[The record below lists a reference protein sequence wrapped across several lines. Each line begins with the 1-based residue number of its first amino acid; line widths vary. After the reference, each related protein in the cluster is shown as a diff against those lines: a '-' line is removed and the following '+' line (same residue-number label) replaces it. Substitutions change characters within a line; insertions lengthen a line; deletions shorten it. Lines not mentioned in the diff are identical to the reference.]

1 MLGRGLG
8 RAPRTHRQLRGGG
21 KSVVR
26 ARTVRGRPGPR
37 VWPATLT
44 NAVFT
49 MEKRRAG
56 GVAAKSQAQ
65 TRRALGCGSHSSF
78 REPTLSLP
86 PFRLGRTEEADSK
99 RGPRHSSL
107 LHTSPSG
114 RMLGDLS
121 ESPSD
126 HRGHTPPHRHL
137 SLGLL
142 TIGSAVPV
150 NRPPAFPSLS
160 FLTYEMG
167 MIPLCLVWG
176 RMERSLT
183 GKAGPKHRAWH
194 TTNAQESTIPSS
206 GRSPKNN
213 EKGQYPTEGSS
224 TAAICIVGGRG
235 KNYWGPL
242 GWCRPSKNPFPFL
255 NPQRGPVPPLCPLA
269 CPLPSAGCGDHPQ

>member
-1 MLGRGLG
+1 MRPTLNTAHDT
-8 RAPRTHRQLRGGG
+8 APFFTLHPQAESSGTSR
-21 KSVVR
+21 
-26 ARTVRGRPGPR
+26 R
-37 VWPATLT
+37 VPQITGATL
-44 NAVFT
+44 
-49 MEKRRAG
+49 
-56 GVAAKSQAQ
+56 
-65 TRRALGCGSHSSF
+65 LGH
-78 REPTLSLP
+78 
-86 PFRLGRTEEADSK
+86 
-99 RGPRHSSL
+99 
-107 LHTSPSG
+107 
-114 RMLGDLS
+114 
-121 ESPSD
+121 
-126 HRGHTPPHRHL
+126 PPHRHP

-150 NRPPAFPSLS
+150 NGPPAFPNLS

-176 RMERSLT
+176 RMEGSLT

-213 EKGQYPTEGSS
+213 EKGQHPTEGGS

-255 NPQRGPVPPLCPLA
+255 NPQGGPLPPLCPLA